1 MEEKTMSTLTKKRTL
16 LMASLAIA
24 LMMAS
29 PVYAIFAKL
38 STSLI
43 GTSINGV
50 TPSGNASVNQGNY
63 PIIPGL
69 LTIKVSKVNLPDG
82 TVLSVNISDC
92 PWYGAVAFL
101 KVVDGSASLST
112 SLPSVCQVGRLSS
125 ITVSKN
131 TTIYLRGGNPWKI

>member
-1 MEEKTMSTLTKKRTL
+1 MSTLTKKRNFL
-16 LMASLAIA
+16 IASFIFA
-24 LMMAS
+24 LMMAF

-38 STSLI
+38 STSLTGAAI
-43 GTSINGV
+43 SGV

-63 PIIPGL
+63 PVIPGL
-69 LTIKVSKVNLPDG
+69 LTIKISKVNLPDG

-112 SLPSVCQVGRLSS
+112 SLPSACQVGRLSS

-131 TTIYLRGGNPWKI
+131 TTIYLRGGNQWKI